1 MIFVGYDLAKAY
13 FVVIQKQKKR
23 SKPRVGNS
31 RVLKKYGALGV
42 LMKLKPGG
50 TMQHSGV
57 KDTVQEREMVIISGG
72 AGQSTKVLVDGIELA
87 GVEKIEIDPIVPHEF
102 VRVKLTV
109 HRVKLG
115 FLDNL
120 VSA

>member
-1 MIFVGYDLAKAY
+1 
-13 FVVIQKQKKR
+13 
-23 SKPRVGNS
+23 
-31 RVLKKYGALGV
+31 
-42 LMKLKPGG
+42 
-50 TMQHSGV
+50 MQHSGV